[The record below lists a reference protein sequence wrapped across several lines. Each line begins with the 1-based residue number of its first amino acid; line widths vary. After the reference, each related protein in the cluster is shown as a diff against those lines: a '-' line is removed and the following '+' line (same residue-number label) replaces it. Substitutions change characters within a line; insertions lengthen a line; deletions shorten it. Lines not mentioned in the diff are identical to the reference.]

1 MLAIVA
7 AVAKNNVIGIKNR
20 LPWNLPEDL
29 KRFKE
34 LTAGKTVMM
43 GSKTFESIVSMLG
56 KPLPNRTN
64 VVLAREANYKVPA
77 FAKATAGEAESVV
90 IQTSIPDALRNY
102 GSSDIFVIGGGEIY
116 RQTIDLADTL
126 YITHIDK
133 EVEGDTHFPEIDPK
147 KWHKISEDPHEGYS
161 FAVYKKIK

>member
-1 MLAIVA
+1 MIAIIA

-64 VVLAREANYKVPA
+64 VVLAREANYKVPE
-77 FAKATAGEAESVV
+77 GV
-90 IQTSIPDALRNY
+90 ILQTSIPDALRNY

-133 EVEGDTHFPEIDPK
+133 EVEGDTHFPIIDPK
-147 KWHKISEDPHEGYS
+147 KWHQVSNDPNDGYS
-161 FAVYKKIK
+161 FAVYKRI

>member
-1 MLAIVA
+1 MIAIIA

-29 KRFKE
+29 KRFKD

-64 VVLAREANYKVPA
+64 IVLAREENYKVPE
-77 FAKATAGEAESVV
+77 GV
-90 IQTSIPDALRNY
+90 ILQTSITDAMRNY

-126 YITHIDK
+126 YITHVDK
-133 EVEGDTHFPEIDPK
+133 EVEGDTHFPTIDPK
-147 KWHKISEDPHEGYS
+147 KWRLVSEEKHEGYS
-161 FAVYKKIK
+161 FCVYKRI